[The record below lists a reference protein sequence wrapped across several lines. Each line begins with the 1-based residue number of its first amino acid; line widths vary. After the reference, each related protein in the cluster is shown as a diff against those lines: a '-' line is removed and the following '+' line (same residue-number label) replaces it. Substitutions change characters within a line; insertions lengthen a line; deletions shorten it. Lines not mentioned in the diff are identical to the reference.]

1 MTMDPHEVQS
11 ILLPVVDRMIAPVAQ
26 RLDQM
31 DQRQREDTQQLHA
44 KLDGMLAVAQKIQSQ
59 ETAMGDL
66 KDRVDDLEKGH
77 GDQQNELNQMRGRNQ
92 VVSWLLG
99 LIGAPIVVALVLA
112 GIAKLF
118 NIPVG
123 GA

>member
-1 MTMDPHEVQS
+1 MDQHEVQS

-31 DQRQREDTQQLHA
+31 DQRQREDTQQLHT
-44 KLDGMLAVAQKIQSQ
+44 KLDGMLAVAQKIQTH
-59 ETAMGDL
+59 ENTMGDL
-66 KDRVDDLEKGH
+66 KDRLSDLEQGQSN
-77 GDQQNELNQMRGRNQ
+77 QQGELNQMKGRNQ
-92 VVSWLLG
+92 VVSWILG
-99 LIGAPIVVALVLA
+99 LIGAPVVVALVLA

-118 NIPVG
+118 NIEVG

>member
-1 MTMDPHEVQS
+1 MDPHEVQS

-123 GA
+123 GS

>member
-1 MTMDPHEVQS
+1 MDPHEVQS